1 MTWAFGNFQKTFPTL
16 ISSLPELLLN
26 EGFRAYT
33 SFCKQ
38 VMSFATS
45 DDRPCGSNIIPFDED
60 EVQPGTDEDDDRQ
73 INMLL

>member
-1 MTWAFGNFQKTFPTL
+1 
-16 ISSLPELLLN
+16 LN